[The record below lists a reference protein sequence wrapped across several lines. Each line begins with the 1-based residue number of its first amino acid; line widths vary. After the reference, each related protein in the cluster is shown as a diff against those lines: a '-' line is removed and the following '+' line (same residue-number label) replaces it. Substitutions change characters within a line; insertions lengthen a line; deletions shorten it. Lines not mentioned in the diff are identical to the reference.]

1 MPLHASILYYFDMV
15 VRLGSIRQAADRLNV
30 ASSAINRQIINLEN
44 DIGSPLFER
53 LPRGLRLTPTGE
65 VLIRHVRDTLRNFD
79 SALADIEDLRDLR
92 KGTVA
97 VAAVEGVAA
106 DFLPRVISDFHK
118 SYPGIFFVVSI
129 FEPDKVL
136 ATLRSNS
143 ADVGLMFNPPPR
155 SGVKMEVS
163 APLRIGAIM
172 SPCHPLAKRK
182 SVRLVE
188 CKSYPLILPDIT
200 HPNRRWLNAILN
212 YPNRAVDPLASS
224 NSFQLMR
231 ALTKYGLGIA
241 FQTVVGIEDEIR
253 NKELIYVPLSDRNM
267 KASVLAVLSRGKSA
281 LSGPASLFVK
291 SLREK
296 VSSSWVETLLG

>member
-1 MPLHASILYYFDMV
+1 MPLHASVLYYFDMV
-15 VRLGSIRQAADRLNV
+15 VRLGSMRQAADRLNV

-53 LPRGLRLTPTGE
+53 LPRGLRLTPAGE

-92 KGTVA
+92 KGVVA

-106 DFLPRVISDFHK
+106 DFLPREISDFHK
-118 SYPGIFFVVSI
+118 SYPGISFAVSI
-129 FEPDKVL
+129 FESDKVL
-136 ATLRSNS
+136 SMLRSNS

-163 APLRIGAIM
+163 VPLRIGAIM
-172 SPCHPLAKRK
+172 SPNHPLAKRK
-182 SVRLVE
+182 AVRLAE
-188 CKSYPLILPDIT
+188 CKPYPLILPDIT
-200 HPNRRWLNAILN
+200 HPNRRWLNSILN
-212 YPNRAVDPLASS
+212 YPNREVAPLASS

-231 ALTKYGLGIA
+231 ALSKYGFGIA
-241 FQTVVGIEDEIR
+241 FQTLVGIEEEIR
-253 NKELIYVPLSDRNM
+253 NKDLTYVPLSDRSL
-267 KASVLAVLSRGKSA
+267 KASVLAVISRGKSA

-291 SLREK
+291 ALRDK
-296 VSSSWVETLLG
+296 VSRSWVAT